1 MHRIFNLLLVSALV
15 SGFAPKLFAQNNAQ
29 NNNSK
34 LVQVTGVVK
43 LQDTSDVIPYMGVYV
58 KDMSAG
64 TLSNE
69 NGLFS
74 LLAHKGDTIIFSRL
88 GFAPREIV
96 IPANWDKNFFTTTQ
110 YFVQDTFMLNE
121 FVVRAYMSPDEF
133 DYAMRYKEYN
143 PDINEVIKENSSKD
157 VIAMM
162 MKNLPQGNGEGA
174 ALMQRQAAY
183 QSSYLGQQAP
193 IGLFNPFK
201 WAEFYKAVQ
210 RGDYKKK
217 KN

>member
-1 MHRIFNLLLVSALV
+1 MRIIFNLILVSALV
-15 SGFAPKLFAQNNAQ
+15 FGLLPSGLAQ

-34 LVQVTGVVK
+34 LVQVTGVLK
-43 LQDTSDVIPYMGVYV
+43 LKDTSDVIPYMGVYV
-58 KDMSAG
+58 KDMSAA

-74 LLAHKGDTIIFSRL
+74 LLAHKGDTIVFSRV

-96 IPANWDKNFFTTTQ
+96 IPASWDKNFYTTTQ
-110 YFVQDTFMLNE
+110 YFVQDTFMLDE
-121 FVVRAYMSPDEF
+121 FVVKAYMTNDEF

-143 PDINEVIKENSSKD
+143 PDINEVIKENTSKD

-183 QSSYLGQQAP
+183 QNSYLGQQAP

-201 WAEFYKAVQ
+201 WAEFYKSVQ